1 MGLFPLIFI
10 QSMGRLLVENLPKL
24 LILFIPSISAL
35 TKEFFFN
42 LMKKFNENP
51 HYMRIT
57 LHIESHFLLLG
68 DLNLFTVISEFIF
81 CLIP

>member
-1 MGLFPLIFI
+1 
-10 QSMGRLLVENLPKL
+10 
-24 LILFIPSISAL
+24 
-35 TKEFFFN
+35 
-42 LMKKFNENP
+42 MKKFNENP

-81 CLIP
+81 CLIPWTVFVCLRNIYHAFQTITQKMLVNVLNEGSVEVGMLA